1 MATALKIPD
10 SINETGNG
18 RYRRKLLYA
27 IPVICVGILL
37 LQTYQLYK
45 FAYFGSDDFHNLYF
59 VQTQSFA
66 QMIGYIVNPVS
77 SYFRPTGMMCYWIL
91 LRFFDLNPAPYHW
104 FAWSLH
110 GANTALLYFIL
121 KRFTESRAG
130 AAIGAML
137 FASPVVFFEVYWN
150 FGVIFDPVAA
160 FFFFVGILLWTS
172 ERRRWW
178 QVLLASL
185 ALILSVKGKEM
196 ALTMPI
202 ILVSYDLLLRKE
214 MKLGML
220 AHSLLPGGLAVW
232 YALFS
237 FGFQL
242 YHQPLSAA
250 LAMRGLPANHPYYM
264 NITAT
269 TLASGFGTYF
279 NMLFRTNFS
288 WQIWWI
294 GFIALVL
301 VLALLRNRVALFF
314 QWYTFITFLPV
325 IFLVNHRNDSYW
337 YIPSLGICGLAA
349 MLAKIIYGAIAMRNS
364 EWVTKGGACAVFALL
379 CWGTFLLQKEAN
391 ASGRHWVKINVT
403 QGFHAFV
410 SGLQALPPPP
420 HGETIFFDSLPPHLE
435 ENTLLAATQL
445 AFRRADLQ
453 AKLVSEFPADATYRL
468 RFRDS
473 RLIQVPR

>member
-1 MATALKIPD
+1 RPSSGFSNYFLKNLSATLKA
-10 SINETGNG
+10 SG
-18 RYRRKLLYA
+18 RGKGSRSSRYYYKLLHA
-27 IPVICVGILL
+27 ITVLCVGILL
-37 LQTYQLYK
+37 LQTCRLYK
-45 FAYFGSDDFHNLYF
+45 FAYFGSDDLHNLYH
-59 VQTQSFA
+59 VQWQSFA

-160 FFFFVGILLWTS
+160 FFSFVGILLWTS
-172 ERRRWW
+172 ERRSWW
-178 QVLLASL
+178 HVLLASL
-185 ALILSVKGKEM
+185 ALLLAVKGKEM

-202 ILVSYDLLLRKE
+202 IWISYDLLLRTNME
-214 MKLGML
+214 RRMA
-220 AHSLLPGGLAVW
+220 AHWVLPSGLAVW

-242 YHQPLSAA
+242 YHQPLSHA
-250 LAMRGLPANHPYYM
+250 LAMRGLAANHPYYM
-264 NITAT
+264 SITAT

-279 NMLFRTNFS
+279 NMLFRTNFL

-294 GFIALVL
+294 GFIALLL

-314 QWYTFITFLPV
+314 QCYTFITFLPV
-325 IFLVNHRNDSYW
+325 IFLVNPRNDSYW

-349 MLAKIIYGAIAMRNS
+349 MLAKIIYGAIGMRNPQ
-364 EWVTKGGACAVFALL
+364 WLAKGG
-379 CWGTFLLQKEAN
+379 
-391 ASGRHWVKINVT
+391 
-403 QGFHAFV
+403 
-410 SGLQALPPPP
+410 
-420 HGETIFFDSLPPHLE
+420 
-435 ENTLLAATQL
+435 
-445 AFRRADLQ
+445 
-453 AKLVSEFPADATYRL
+453 
-468 RFRDS
+468 
-473 RLIQVPR
+473 